1 MIYISISYYLYII
14 LYILIIIL
22 YILILFFYFFIF
34 YILFIYF
41 YFISI
46 QKKVRNY
53 KLEKHG
59 LGCAIHMKEYRI
71 MMYLANQIPWS
82 NKEPF

>member
-1 MIYISISYYLYII
+1 L
-14 LYILIIIL
+14 
-22 YILILFFYFFIF
+22 
-34 YILFIYF
+34 
-41 YFISI
+41 I

-59 LGCAIHMKEYRI
+59 SGCAIHMKEYRI

-82 NKEPF
+82 NKEPFGFVDNFLKDFFEKVSLTPHLYRVDLVVARILNS

>member
-1 MIYISISYYLYII
+1 MH
-14 LYILIIIL
+14 
-22 YILILFFYFFIF
+22 LFHFEFRF
-34 YILFIYF
+34 
-41 YFISI
+41 
-46 QKKVRNY
+46 KKKSKENS

-82 NKEPF
+82 NKEPFGLVDNFLKDFFEKVSLTPNLCRVDLVVARILNS